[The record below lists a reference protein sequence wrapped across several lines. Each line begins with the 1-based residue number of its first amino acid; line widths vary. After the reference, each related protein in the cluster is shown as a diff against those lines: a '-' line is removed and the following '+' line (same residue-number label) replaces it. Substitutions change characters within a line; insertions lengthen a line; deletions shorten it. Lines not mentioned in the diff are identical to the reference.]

1 MVAAAGPP
9 LRVLI
14 IPMYVI
20 WLPFTMLNS
29 ALAGP
34 GGAPSAV
41 ARLIWMCG
49 LAAGLAPY
57 VLADHLLA
65 RSRRSRG
72 HRDPA
77 T

>member
-1 MVAAAGPP
+1 VVAAAAPP

-49 LAAGLAPY
+49 LGAGLAPY

-65 RSRRSRG
+65 RSRR
-72 HRDPA
+72 HRDPEQPER
-77 T
+77 